1 MLSHF
6 PSQTPNN
13 NHKGGLEKPSMPLL
27 QIDSLRCYDL
37 VAIAL
42 LLLALD
48 VAMYLWNTRGTQ
60 LSHEE
65 TALLRQYNEQVAI
78 VNRLNSV
85 ETFVEQSKAIRK
97 MNTIKKQMQELA
109 GALASYTGC
118 WCWIGSYLTLCVLT
132 RVCCVVW

>member
-1 MLSHF
+1 MS
-6 PSQTPNN
+6 
-13 NHKGGLEKPSMPLL
+13 LL
-27 QIDSLRCYDL
+27 QIESLRCYDL

-42 LLLALD
+42 LLLVLD
-48 VAMYLWNTRGTQ
+48 VAMHLWNTRGTQ
-60 LSHEE
+60 LSQEE

-97 MNTIKKQMQELA
+97 MNTVKKQMQELA

-118 WCWIGSYLTLCVLT
+118 WCWIGSYLTVCVLT